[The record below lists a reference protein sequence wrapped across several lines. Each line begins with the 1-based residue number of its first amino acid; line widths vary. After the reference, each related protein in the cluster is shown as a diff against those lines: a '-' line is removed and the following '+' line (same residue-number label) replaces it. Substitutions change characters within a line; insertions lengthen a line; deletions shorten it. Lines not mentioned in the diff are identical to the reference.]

1 MIKGLLFTALL
12 AGFAASSTGCA
23 CLSGLFCHQQVL
35 FTGGCG
41 ADCGGCDQCSGGSVS
56 SCSSCG
62 GAGCGSCESSC
73 GDCGSAGCGSCFPI
87 LSGVLGW
94 IFHPCTGCG
103 DVYWHEFYNHPP
115 AGCDNCDNHGHWIG
129 PGGPYQAPYNINP
142 YLNGVPHDA
151 EMIAPPERPATP
163 TPAAPPAAANRRR
176 SAATP
181 AMYQSKVPVRPTR
194 PQQRRST
201 RTSTAGP
208 TTTLR

>member
-1 MIKGLLFTALL
+1 MGIMIKGLLFTALL
-12 AGFAASSTGCA
+12 AGLTVSSTGCA
-23 CLSGLFCHQQVL
+23 CLTGLFCHLQVQ
-35 FTGGCG
+35 FAGHGGCG
-41 ADCGGCDQCSGGSVS
+41 PDCGGCDQCGGSA
-56 SCSSCG
+56 SSCG
-62 GAGCGSCESSC
+62 NCG
-73 GDCGSAGCGSCFPI
+73 GVGCGSCFPI

-151 EMIAPPERPATP
+151 EMIAPPEAPATP

-176 SAATP
+176 STATP
-181 AMYQSKVPVRPTR
+181 AIYQSKFPVRTVR
-194 PQQRRST
+194 PHQRSST
-201 RTSTAGP
+201 RTSTAGSA
-208 TTTLR
+208 TTIR